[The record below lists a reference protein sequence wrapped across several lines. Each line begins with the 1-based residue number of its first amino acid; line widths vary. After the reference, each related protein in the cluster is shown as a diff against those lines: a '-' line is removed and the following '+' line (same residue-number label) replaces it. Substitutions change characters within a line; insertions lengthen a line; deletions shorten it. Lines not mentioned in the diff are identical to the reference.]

1 MGVGSESRFLRE
13 SGGDRGRSERGR
25 ASRPA
30 PSGSKRRAAR
40 RPAAPLAT
48 LALLLF
54 ALPLAAVP
62 GESLTPERLRWSE
75 LRYIAR
81 KLIFTAETAVTAELV
96 AAVPATAAL
105 ALSGGHDPVVPAG
118 DRLARIEIDTEAFG
132 RHSRNTVLVE
142 PASGAA
148 LQATSREFGKRARLK
163 TQRFTAAGVAV
174 VRARP
179 EAGEEKHPVERWSR
193 RSEEFLPFPAVAG
206 ESGAITDS
214 VALFWL
220 LATGPFE
227 RPGDTLRVRLM
238 SGGHLVAVTIAV
250 VRVTRTR
257 VELVERRGGTSR
269 RVAET
274 VAALEV
280 TVKPDHR
287 DAASPDGDLE
297 FLGMRGSV
305 RILFDPVRRAPLE
318 VSGRVPS
325 AGTVTVRLRDVA
337 LLD

>member
-1 MGVGSESRFLRE
+1 LTTRSDRKPGWSVG
-13 SGGDRGRSERGR
+13 
-25 ASRPA
+25 
-30 PSGSKRRAAR
+30 
-40 RPAAPLAT
+40 LAT
-48 LALLLF
+48 AVLLAG
-54 ALPLAAVP
+54 AMAASAGA
-62 GESLTPERLRWSE
+62 GESLAPERLRWSE
-75 LRYIAR
+75 LRYHAR
-81 KLIFTAETAVTAELV
+81 KLIFTAETTVRAELV

-105 ALSGGHDPVVPAG
+105 ASSGGHDPVVPAG

-132 RHSRNTVLVE
+132 RHSRNTVLVD

-163 TQRFTAAGVAV
+163 TQRFTADGVAV

-193 RSEEFLPFPAVAG
+193 RSEEFLPFAAG
-206 ESGAITDS
+206 GDAGGAITDS

-220 LATGPFE
+220 LATGSLE

-250 VRVTRTR
+250 VKVTPTR
-257 VELVERRGGTSR
+257 VELVERRNGTTR
-269 RVAET
+269 RVADT
-274 VAALEV
+274 VQVLEL
-280 TVKPDHR
+280 TVKPDAGN
-287 DAASPDGDLE
+287 AASSDGDLE
-297 FLGMRGSV
+297 FLGMRGGV
-305 RILFDPVRRAPLE
+305 RILLDPGRRVPLE

-325 AGTVTVRLRDVA
+325 AGAVTVRLQEVA

>member
-1 MGVGSESRFLRE
+1 MLLSVL
-13 SGGDRGRSERGR
+13 
-25 ASRPA
+25 PL
-30 PSGSKRRAAR
+30 
-40 RPAAPLAT
+40 PAAPGQSLA
-48 LALLLF
+48 
-54 ALPLAAVP
+54 
-62 GESLTPERLRWSE
+62 PEHLRWSE
-75 LRYIAR
+75 LRYHAR

-96 AAVPATAAL
+96 AAGPAADDLAA
-105 ALSGGHDPVVPAG
+105 AVGRDPIVPAG

-193 RSEEFLPFPAVAG
+193 RSEEFLPFPAGGG

-220 LATGPFE
+220 LATGPLE
-227 RPGDTLRVRLM
+227 RPGDTLRVRLL

-280 TVKPDHR
+280 TVKPDPGGT
-287 DAASPDGDLE
+287 ASSDGDLE
-297 FLGMRGSV
+297 FLGMRGGV
-305 RILFDPVRRAPLE
+305 NILLDPVRRAPLE
-318 VSGRVPS
+318 VSGRVPA